1 MKLVLKQ
8 IKSYERSSGQQVNRD
23 KSFFLA
29 SPKTSPSRINRMR
42 EATGFMDHGFPFN
55 YLGCPI
61 YIGRKQ
67 IAYFDGLVSKIVK
80 RLSDSQGKILS
91 YGGRMTLINHVLQA
105 IPTYTLAAMCPPKG
119 TFNLIEKYFASFF
132 WGLDSEKSKYHWSS
146 WNNLCKKDEGGTGM
160 RRLVDVSNTFGKG
173 ALAKIHPCPAR
184 SHRKRVSDYI
194 TQGTWNMTKLSEV
207 LPVTMVNHI
216 LTVPI
221 GKHEH
226 EDYPIWA
233 KTEDGKFSTKTVYQ
247 KESNHSSHD
256 ILFQNI
262 WHNKIPFKIS
272 FLAWRVLHRK
282 LPIDELMYK
291 FGNYVV
297 SRCHCCNAPKCE
309 TLQLVFI
316 DSDLVV
322 KLWNNFGGPLGI
334 LHRKRPIRAVLQG
347 WFGTTPVNMVW
358 KGITSCIYG
367 DKKKIVYSRVYHNT
381 FWILRTTLKLAFP
394 SYNWDQSWHKI
405 CMGGIV
411 RDCRGNMI
419 MTFAVPKRCSSNNMV
434 EAHAAKYGLEWCIQ
448 QGFGDII
455 LEIDSLI
462 IANILIK
469 DTVEKCKL
477 KAIIQQTK
485 QMLCQAN
492 VEVRHCWRE
501 ANQVADGLAKHANT
515 IQETYFVTEARPHPP
530 YASSPISNESPDILG
545 ALY

>member
-1 MKLVLKQ
+1 
-8 IKSYERSSGQQVNRD
+8 
-23 KSFFLA
+23 
-29 SPKTSPSRINRMR
+29 
-42 EATGFMDHGFPFN
+42 
-55 YLGCPI
+55 
-61 YIGRKQ
+61 
-67 IAYFDGLVSKIVK
+67 
-80 RLSDSQGKILS
+80 
-91 YGGRMTLINHVLQA
+91 
-105 IPTYTLAAMCPPKG
+105 
-119 TFNLIEKYFASFF
+119 
-132 WGLDSEKSKYHWSS
+132 
-146 WNNLCKKDEGGTGM
+146 
-160 RRLVDVSNTFGKG
+160 
-173 ALAKIHPCPAR
+173 
-184 SHRKRVSDYI
+184 
-194 TQGTWNMTKLSEV
+194 MTKLSEV

-322 KLWNNFGGPLGI
+322 KLWNNFGGPLG
-334 LHRKRPIRAVLQG
+334 
-347 WFGTTPVNMVW
+347 
-358 KGITSCIYG
+358 
-367 DKKKIVYSRVYHNT
+367 
-381 FWILRTTLKLAFP
+381 
-394 SYNWDQSWHKI
+394 
-405 CMGGIV
+405 MGGIV

-515 IQETYFVTEARPHPP
+515 IQECM
-530 YASSPISNESPDILG
+530 ILFAFHDLPKDAKG
-545 ALY
+545 AYHLDKWQLPSMRIKYDKANFYVS